1 MDFESKYPL
10 TQDQN
15 SFIFAEWTK
24 GYRLVNLTYRNRLI
38 CSFENGL
45 RYIKKDLIVRDE
57 ELGEVKI
64 RFTEKPIQMDIV
76 IDGLHSPINQKHP
89 AKSFKRTAIFYWV
102 LAGLFALPLVFALLV
117 MIVTVSFN
125 SATISALVIG
135 GLALIF
141 SVLLGTIAHFISK
154 GSITAF
160 YLGIAFT
167 AIMIILYFLSSS
179 YFMLVFAALCLIYLL
194 LRIPNAK
201 LYAKHKA
208 FKTFQSDMLD

>member
-24 GYRLVNLTYRNRLI
+24 GYRLVNLTYKNRLI

-45 RYIKKDLIVRDE
+45 RYIKKDLIVSDE

-102 LAGLFALPLVFALLV
+102 LAGLFALPFVFALLA
-117 MIVTVSFN
+117 MIATFSFN
-125 SATISALVIG
+125 VNRLPSLFFTASILV
-135 GLALIF
+135 L
-141 SVLLGTIAHFISK
+141 SVVVSVIAHYINK
-154 GSITAF
+154 GNVLAF
-160 YLGIAFT
+160 YLGISFVGT
-167 AIMIILYFLSSS
+167 LPFYLRSSDIMFCFYIP
-179 YFMLVFAALCLIYLL
+179 CLIYLL

-201 LYAKHKA
+201 RYAKHKA
-208 FKTFQSDMLD
+208 YKTFQSDILD